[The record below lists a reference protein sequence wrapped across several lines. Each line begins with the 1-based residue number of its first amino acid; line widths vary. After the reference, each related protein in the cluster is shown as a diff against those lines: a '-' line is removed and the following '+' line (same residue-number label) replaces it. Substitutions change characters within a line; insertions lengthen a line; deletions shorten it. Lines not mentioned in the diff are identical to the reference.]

1 MSLMPRILVVDDE
14 RFNVN
19 VMVDLLKDQYKMMV
33 AKNGEQAIN
42 AARQHNPDLI
52 LLDIMM
58 PGMDGYEVC
67 RILKS
72 EPATACIPVI
82 FVSAMGDET
91 DETKGLELGAVDY
104 ITKPISPA
112 IVKARVKTHLE
123 LSRAYKF
130 IETQKN
136 RMKQELDI
144 GYDLQMGM
152 LPKNYPVVDGCSL
165 YAMLRPAQEM
175 SGDFYDFYIREDGH
189 LYLCVGDVSGKGAP
203 AAMFMAETKSLLK
216 SHSMFG
222 DSLAEVVSHVNKML
236 SVDNDSGMFVT
247 LFIACF
253 DPVAGILHY
262 INAGHQPPLL
272 VRKNGSVERLENP
285 FDPIIGIIPD
295 YEYTESLLQ
304 MEKGDIMTIF
314 TDGIIEASSRDNDMY
329 GEERLIKLLGDY
341 SGISP
346 LEMVKLIVEDI
357 DNFSGG
363 VEQYDDITVMAIA
376 CR

>member
-1 MSLMPRILVVDDE
+1 
-14 RFNVN
+14 
-19 VMVDLLKDQYKMMV
+19 
-33 AKNGEQAIN
+33 
-42 AARQHNPDLI
+42 
-52 LLDIMM
+52 
-58 PGMDGYEVC
+58 
-67 RILKS
+67 
-72 EPATACIPVI
+72 
-82 FVSAMGDET
+82 
-91 DETKGLELGAVDY
+91 
-104 ITKPISPA
+104 
-112 IVKARVKTHLE
+112 
-123 LSRAYKF
+123 
-130 IETQKN
+130 
-136 RMKQELDI
+136 
-144 GYDLQMGM
+144 
-152 LPKNYPVVDGCSL
+152 
-165 YAMLRPAQEM
+165 M